1 MELIINHKSTFFE
14 VSNLSLE
21 ALVMQ
26 HCQGKISGLA
36 VAVNQKVIP
45 KNLWPLTILQN
56 KDSIL
61 LITATQGG

>member
-26 HCQGKISGLA
+26 HCQGKTSGLA

-45 KNLWPLTILQN
+45 KKLWSQTILQN